1 MPPVI
6 TLNKMNNSIVGEAV
20 RKAVW
25 DSVRDSIWFS
35 TWISVRDSVYDSV
48 GVPVRRSVC
57 YLIGRSSK
65 DYFKQND

>member
-1 MPPVI
+1 
-6 TLNKMNNSIVGEAV
+6 MNNSTIGEAI

-25 DSVRDSIWFS
+25 DSVYDSLWYS
-35 TWISVRDSVYDSV
+35 TYPSVRDSVYDSV